1 MAVKGGSELVK
12 YMTEQLVAY
21 METPA
26 ETRKQSRTSAK
37 AAREPWLTRWFGW
50 GPLSLMLWWR
60 GKTDRQR

>member
-12 YMTEQLVAY
+12 YMTEQLVTY

-26 ETRKQSRTSAK
+26 ETRKQSKTSAK
-37 AAREPWLTRWFGW
+37 ATREPWLTRWFGW

-60 GKTDRQR
+60 GRSGRQR